1 MNLSLP
7 DETKTKISAI
17 ITMNQQTV
25 SVYVDAHTNVDVLQQ
40 KYFVYVFLVVVVVVV
55 AGWLLGIFE
64 LHDDDE

>member
-55 AGWLLGIFE
+55 AWLATWNIRIAR
-64 LHDDDE
+64 